1 MASAEDFRTAARDG
15 DIKANLLFRIKF
27 RNLNSGATS
36 LLHIYN
42 AFVVHIPHL
51 LRSWPRCLQIHSL
64 ARVCPQT
71 VQAYIDAGKDV
82 NAQSAVSFAVI
93 GIAVGVGM
101 QVG

>member
-1 MASAEDFRTAARDG
+1 MASAEDFLKAASYG

-51 LRSWPRCLQIHSL
+51 LRSWPRCLQIHLL

-82 NAQSAVSFAVI
+82 NALNGVSFAMVDTT
-93 GIAVGVGM
+93 VGVGM

>member
-1 MASAEDFRTAARDG
+1 MEISRQISF
-15 DIKANLLFRIKF
+15 FRIKF
-27 RNLNSGATS
+27 RMSNSGATS
-36 LLHIYN
+36 FVHIYDV
-42 AFVVHIPHL
+42 FVVHIPHL

-82 NAQSAVSFAVI
+82 NARDGVSFAVI
-93 GIAVGVGM
+93 GTAVGVGV